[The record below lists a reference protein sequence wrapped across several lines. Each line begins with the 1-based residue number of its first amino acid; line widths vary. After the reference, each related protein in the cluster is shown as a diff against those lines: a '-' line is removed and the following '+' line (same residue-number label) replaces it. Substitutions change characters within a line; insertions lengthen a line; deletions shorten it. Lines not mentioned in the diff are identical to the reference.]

1 MCLSFNDGFMRNRK
15 DCVDYLMLELDKFKR
30 WYTSD
35 SKGFGGNKNMLQV
48 FESVLTALTIIN
60 FDGLNQELQDSINKV
75 EEITMILSKRAGKSE
90 ADYTSQA
97 FTLCPKALSILV
109 NKLK

>member
-1 MCLSFNDGFMRNRK
+1 MRNRK
-15 DCVDYLMLELDKFKR
+15 DCVDYLMLELDKFKT
-30 WYTSD
+30 WYIEGKD
-35 SKGFGGNKNMLQV
+35 LGFGGNKNMLRV
-48 FESVLTALTIIN
+48 FESVLTALTMIN

-75 EEITMILSKRAGKSE
+75 EEITMILRKLAGKSN
-90 ADYTSQA
+90 ADCTSQA